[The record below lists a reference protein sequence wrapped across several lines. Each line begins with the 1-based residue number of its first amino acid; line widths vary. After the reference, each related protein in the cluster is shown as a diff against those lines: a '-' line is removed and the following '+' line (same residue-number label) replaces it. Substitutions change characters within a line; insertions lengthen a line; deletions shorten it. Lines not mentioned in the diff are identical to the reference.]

1 MAFYFAIARG
11 MLFFIAWSEPRH
23 WSVGLSDAGFA
34 WDWDEAVRR
43 GDMCG
48 ADTFDAVA
56 PRTKAVLVHGGIYQA
71 VEHRMPPPLPGF
83 KGALVGYEG
92 NPLIRPSLAVRRNLQ
107 SRFIDALRGS
117 FVVGMA
123 IRMGGDAQ
131 GFGNDPGIPEF
142 LSAGDEMRF
151 VLCARKLAAERAPPQ
166 MIVRY
171 VLVSDSHV
179 VVSAVKAELGDALVE
194 RSLPA
199 LALALTLLSIS
210 RRFVTSTQLHRSSCV
225 AYRLFLLF

>member
-1 MAFYFAIARG
+1 MI
-11 MLFFIAWSEPRH
+11 
-23 WSVGLSDAGFA
+23 
-34 WDWDEAVRR
+34 
-43 GDMCG
+43 
-48 ADTFDAVA
+48 
-56 PRTKAVLVHGGIYQA
+56 
-71 VEHRMPPPLPGF
+71 
-83 KGALVGYEG
+83 
-92 NPLIRPSLAVRRNLQ
+92 
-107 SRFIDALRGS
+107 
-117 FVVGMA
+117 GMA

-199 LALALTLLSIS
+199 LALALTL
-210 RRFVTSTQLHRSSCV
+210 
-225 AYRLFLLF
+225 